1 MSFPFRYRV
10 QASAAR
16 SVCSHRQSKSIR
28 SLLRAHALLLP
39 CHCGR
44 SHHTVS
50 RSRSH
55 STPLPRTSS
64 RQRRS
69 RAVALSPRRESQ
81 APVSGRR
88 GGHHDTLTAGPA
100 RHWRPL
106 PAPTEWWWLPRQG
119 PRRKN
124 GIGIRYTSRG
134 PAGSLYRPTPTG
146 APRATAVS
154 WWAHPHA
161 PAQSSHAV
169 CVCVFFLRKIN
180 GK

>member
-106 PAPTEWWWLPRQG
+106 PVPPRQNGSGRHARGLDAKTASVFGIRPEARPAASTGLLPRARHVQ
-119 PRRKN
+119 RQ
-124 GIGIRYTSRG
+124 YRG
-134 PAGSLYRPTPTG
+134 GPTPTHRL
-146 APRATAVS
+146 RARM
-154 WWAHPHA
+154 
-161 PAQSSHAV
+161 QCV
-169 CVCVFFLRKIN
+169 CVCFF
-180 GK
+180 